1 MDNNNKSLKLWS
13 KLVNLTKGG
22 AAQSTNQMIGQNIIE
37 VLNSQF
43 LLEKDKQQFPEL
55 GGVTID
61 KSMLYKERMK
71 QARKDAKRQEP
82 KYPDPEDC
90 CNTNC
95 NDCVFIL
102 YNNELEEY
110 EKYCILNPSTDSESD
125 DYCNYD

>member
-37 VLNSQF
+37 VLDSQF

-55 GGVTID
+55 GGVTED

-82 KYPDPEDC
+82 RYPDPDEC

-102 YNNELEEY
+102 YNIELEEY